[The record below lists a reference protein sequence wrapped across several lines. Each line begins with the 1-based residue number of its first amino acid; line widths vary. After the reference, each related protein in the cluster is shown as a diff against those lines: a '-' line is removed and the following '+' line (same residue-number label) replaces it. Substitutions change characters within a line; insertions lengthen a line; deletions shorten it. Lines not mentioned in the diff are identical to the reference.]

1 MQAVVDTGLLIDGTW
16 PVRTERGAR
25 TIASGT
31 NALAS
36 SIVLVCRTR
45 SDRSGVITRSDFLRA
60 LRRELPAARER
71 LRDDGVSP
79 VDMPQSIIGPGMGV
93 FTRYASVLEDDD
105 SVMSVRTALALINR
119 VWEEIENAL
128 DADFDPETQVALAW
142 YASHGF
148 DTRPSG
154 ELITLA
160 NAKNISL
167 SSLFQSEVFL
177 DRRGKAQ
184 LTPRENLP
192 AGWSPQT
199 DGTLTVWECVQHV
212 ARTLEAKEGGQEAAA
227 RLVAGM
233 GGKTEAARAL
243 AYRLFQIATDKG
255 WSAEALVYNALADE
269 WPTLERLASEI
280 PNPVASPVAEE
291 TPRLL

>member
-1 MQAVVDTGLLIDGTW
+1 
-16 PVRTERGAR
+16 
-25 TIASGT
+25 
-31 NALAS
+31 
-36 SIVLVCRTR
+36 
-45 SDRSGVITRSDFLRA
+45 
-60 LRRELPAARER
+60 
-71 LRDDGVSP
+71 
-79 VDMPQSIIGPGMGV
+79 MGV
-93 FTRYASVLEDDD
+93 FTRYARVLEDDD
-105 SVMSVRTALALINR
+105 SAMSVRTALALINR

-128 DADFDPETQVALAW
+128 DADFDAETQVALAW

-160 NAKNISL
+160 NAKNISD

-177 DRRGKAQ
+177 NRRGKAQ
-184 LTPRENLP
+184 LTPREELP

-212 ARTLEAKEGGQEAAA
+212 ARTLEATKGGQEAAA